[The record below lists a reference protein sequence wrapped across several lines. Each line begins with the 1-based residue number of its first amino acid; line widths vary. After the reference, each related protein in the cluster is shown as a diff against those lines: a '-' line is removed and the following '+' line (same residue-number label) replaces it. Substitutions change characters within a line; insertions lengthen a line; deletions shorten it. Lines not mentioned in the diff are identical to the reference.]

1 MKGVSMQITY
11 RRLRMFFRSN
21 ATVIRFLLLFVV
33 FLLAG
38 SILLQVTYN
47 HVSPFLVNAMHVEA
61 SARIINI
68 ISPGEKAVA
77 QNGKIV
83 SQNSAL
89 EVAKGCEGIEGI
101 LLIMAAVCAFPV
113 GMRKKVFGL
122 LAGVLFIYALNLTRI
137 VGLWFTLRHK
147 PALFDIMHIYVGQT
161 YIIFF
166 GVLFFIWWAA
176 HAEYSS

>member
-1 MKGVSMQITY
+1 MHVGVSAHI
-11 RRLRMFFRSN
+11 
-21 ATVIRFLLLFVV
+21 V
-33 FLLAG
+33 
-38 SILLQVTYN
+38 
-47 HVSPFLVNAMHVEA
+47 
-61 SARIINI
+61 NI
-68 ISPGEKAVA
+68 ISPGEKAAA

-89 EVAKGCEGIEGI
+89 EIAKGCEGIEGI
-101 LLIMAAVCAFPV
+101 LLIVAAVCAFPA
-113 GMRKKVFGL
+113 GLRKKSTGL
-122 LAGVLFIYALNLTRI
+122 VLGILLIYCLNLTRI